1 MLNLFVLFCIV
12 SFVIFPQLLYNTIAN
27 EMNSNETVLAD
38 KYAGNSN
45 KTASEL
51 FMHLF
56 TGEVNIRKYCDISQ
70 PVVITDFVLGISAKF
85 INLL

>member
-1 MLNLFVLFCIV
+1 
-12 SFVIFPQLLYNTIAN
+12 
-27 EMNSNETVLAD
+27 MNSNETVLAD